1 MKKMSA
7 NQERKLLRALEN
19 CKPIGRGSSR
29 IVYVHPFNPNLIV
42 KVAVGAAAFKQ
53 NVCERRTYE
62 ELGDKYCARIEEY
75 GRFCIVM
82 ERLVRIYDYY
92 DFEEDTPDE
101 VSDVMDALTDF
112 LGDTEDNY
120 QIGQTADGRFV
131 AYDYG
136 FSMDADDQCGWAQE
150 VYSKAYVIQARKI
163 LAQKRPINSVEKLD
177 VNELQE
183 YKYKVQ

>member
-29 IVYVHPFNPNLIV
+29 IVYVHPFNKNLIV
-42 KVAVGAAAFKQ
+42 KVAVGANAFKQ
-53 NVCERRTYE
+53 NVCERKVYDA
-62 ELGDKYCARIEEY
+62 LGDEYCARIEAY

-92 DFEEDTPDE
+92 DFEEEMPDE
-101 VSDVMDALTDF
+101 VSYVMDALTDF

-120 QIGQTADGRFV
+120 QIGKTADGRFV

-136 FSMDADDQCGWAQE
+136 FSTDADEQCGWAQE
-150 VYSKAYVIQARKI
+150 VYSKAYLIQARKI
-163 LAQKRPINSVEKLD
+163 LVQKRPINTVEKLD
-177 VNELQE
+177 LETLQG
-183 YKYKVQ
+183 YKN